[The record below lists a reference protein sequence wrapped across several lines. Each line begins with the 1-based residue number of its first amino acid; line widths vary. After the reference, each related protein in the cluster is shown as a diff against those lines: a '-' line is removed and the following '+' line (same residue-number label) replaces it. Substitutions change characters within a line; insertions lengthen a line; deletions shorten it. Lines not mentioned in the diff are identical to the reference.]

1 MKKSTAALVTYAV
14 IFLLVLMW
22 GVSLFETVWVFPVN
36 FDIIGNFPSKDVPIG
51 SIPFM
56 VIALLGTGIFVT
68 IKLGFPQL
76 RYIWHGLKVTGGI
89 YDDPN
94 DEGDLNH
101 FRALTTALSATVGIG
116 NIAGVATALYYGGP
130 GALFWM
136 WVTAFFGTTLKFAEC
151 TLSLQFRSFGK
162 DGFTQGGPMYTIEKG
177 LGQKWRWL
185 AIAFASFAVI
195 CSFATG
201 NAIQAFTASDQM
213 YSEVVQIV
221 GSEHFLTSKFTL
233 FEGLTIS
240 IQQIIN
246 GLLLVT
252 VVGAVIIGGIGRIG
266 KVTGFLA
273 PIMAAV
279 YVVAALLILFSNFDS
294 LAHSVGLIFQMAF
307 NPPAQV
313 AGVAGG
319 MFLFI
324 LNTMMWGIKRGLYSN
339 EAGQGSAAIAHSTAK
354 TKYSVREGSVALLEP
369 FIDTIMIC
377 SLTGLVI
384 LSTGAWHHT
393 EFYVKFI
400 DPNFSGE
407 MMNSSILTS
416 YAFKEGLSWLIGWGD
431 KIVTTSVL
439 LFAVSTAISWSY
451 YGDRAT
457 DYLFG
462 AKAIIYYKWVFL
474 MFVFIGAIA
483 ELEAVWSFGDAAL
496 GFMTFPNLISIVLLS
511 GYLKKITKEYF
522 SYKHL
527 TYKEFVAQGKT
538 SEDHELEP

>member
-1 MKKSTAALVTYAV
+1 MKKSTAALVAYAV

-22 GVSLFETVWVFPVN
+22 GVSLFETVWVFPGN

-94 DEGDLNH
+94 DAGDLNH

-201 NAIQAFTASDQM
+201 NAIQAFTASDQI

-221 GSEHFLTSKFTL
+221 GAEHFLTSKFTL
-233 FEGLTIS
+233 FEGLTVS

-439 LFAVSTAISWSY
+439 LFSVSTAISWSY

-474 MFVFIGAIA
+474 LFVFIGAIA

>member
-22 GVSLFETVWVFPVN
+22 GVSLFETVWVFPGN
-36 FDIIGNFPSKDVPIG
+36 FDFIGNFPSKDVPLG

-151 TLSLQFRSFGK
+151 TLALQFRSFGK

-233 FEGLTIS
+233 FEGLTVS

-246 GLLLVT
+246 GLLLVA

-279 YVVAALLILFSNFDS
+279 YVTAAILILFSNFDS

-400 DPNFSGE
+400 DPNFGGE

-474 MFVFIGAIA
+474 LFVFIGAIA